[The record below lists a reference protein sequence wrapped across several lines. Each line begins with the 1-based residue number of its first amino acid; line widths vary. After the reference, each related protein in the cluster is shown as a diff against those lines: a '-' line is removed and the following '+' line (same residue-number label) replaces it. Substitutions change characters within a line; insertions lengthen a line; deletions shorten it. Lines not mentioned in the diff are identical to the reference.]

1 MGYIME
7 LRKSIGHKPIIICSC
22 GCLIF
27 NEKNQVLL
35 QRRSD
40 NKLWGNPGGIMEL
53 GETIYDTVKREVKEE
68 LGIDLEDDKLSVF
81 NIYSGEGQHHI
92 YPNNDEAYFVNIIFK
107 TNIYKGTTEKDNE
120 SLELKF
126 FDLDKLPSN
135 ITKSFEEVKEALMN
149 NIRIFK

>member
-1 MGYIME
+1 MSYIME
-7 LRKSIGHKPIIICSC
+7 LRKNIGHKPIIICSC

-40 NKLWGNPGGIMEL
+40 DKLWGNPGGSMEL
-53 GETIYDTVKREVKEE
+53 GETIYDTVKREIKEE
-68 LGIDLEDDKLSVF
+68 LGIDLEDDKLNIF

-92 YPNNDEAYFVNIIFK
+92 YPNDDEAYFVNIIFK
-107 TNIYKGTTEKDNE
+107 TNNYTGTLERDNE

-126 FDLDKLPSN
+126 FDLDKLPVN
-135 ITKSFEEVKEALMN
+135 ITKPFEDVKEDLVKQYK
-149 NIRIFK
+149 NI

>member
-1 MGYIME
+1 MSYIMD
-7 LRKSIGHKPIIICSC
+7 LRKYVGHNPILICAC

-27 NEKNQVLL
+27 NDKGQVLL

-40 NKLWGNPGGIMEL
+40 DELWGNPGGSMEL
-53 GETIYDTVKREVKEE
+53 GETIYDTVKREIKEE
-68 LGIDLEDDKLSVF
+68 VGIDLENDNLDIF

-107 TNIYKGTTEKDNE
+107 TNSYTGIIKNDNE

-126 FDLDKLPSN
+126 FDIDKLPTN
-135 ITKSFEEVKEALMN
+135 ITRPFENVKKDLE
-149 NIRIFK
+149 KQYKK

>member
-1 MGYIME
+1 MSYIMD
-7 LRKSIGHKPIIICSC
+7 LRKYVGHNPILICAG

-27 NEKNQVLL
+27 SDKGQVLL

-40 NKLWGNPGGIMEL
+40 DELWGNPGGSMEL
-53 GETIYDTVKREVKEE
+53 GETIYDTVKREIKEE
-68 LGIDLEDDKLSVF
+68 VGIDLENDNLDIF

-107 TNIYKGTTEKDNE
+107 TNSYTGIIKNDNE

-126 FDLDKLPSN
+126 FDIDKLPTN
-135 ITKSFEEVKEALMN
+135 ITRPFENVKKDLE
-149 NIRIFK
+149 KQYKK

>member
-1 MGYIME
+1 MNYIQE
-7 LRKSIGHKPIIICSC
+7 LRKSIGHQPIIICCC

-53 GETIYDTVKREVKEE
+53 GETIYDTVKREIKEE
-68 LGIDLEDDKLSVF
+68 LGINLEDDDLTIF

-92 YPNNDEAYFVNIIFK
+92 YPNGDEVYFVNIIFK
-107 TNIYKGTTEKDNE
+107 TSNYRGTIEKDNE

-135 ITKSFEEVKEALMN
+135 ITKPFEDVKDDL
-149 NIRIFK
+149 IKQYKDI

>member
-1 MGYIME
+1 MSYIMD
-7 LRKSIGHKPIIICSC
+7 LRKYVGHNPILICAC

-27 NEKNQVLL
+27 NDKGQVLL

-40 NKLWGNPGGIMEL
+40 DELWGNPGGSMEL
-53 GETIYDTVKREVKEE
+53 GETIYDTLKREIKEE
-68 LGIDLEDDKLSVF
+68 VGIDLENDNLDIF

-107 TNIYKGTTEKDNE
+107 TNSYTGIIKNDNE

-126 FDLDKLPSN
+126 FDIDKLPTN
-135 ITKSFEEVKEALMN
+135 ITRPFENVKKDLE
-149 NIRIFK
+149 KQYKK